1 MKVFNVI
8 WKILVAVAA
17 VAGIVYV
24 AITYGDKISAWF
36 KKMIGGCCCCDCD
49 CDCECECEDAP
60 AEEVSAEDTDFE
72 N

>member
-24 AITYGDKISAWF
+24 FITYGDKISAWF
-36 KKMIGGCCCCDCD
+36 KKLIGGCCCCCDGDCD
-49 CDCECECEDAP
+49 CDCQENAAEDKDF
-60 AEEVSAEDTDFE
+60 EEVE
-72 N
+72 